1 MAAEGPRGGDE
12 EREWRDRDTEPI
24 PRARSEPPRS
34 EPSARA
40 DDGVDRS
47 GPDDA
52 VSSGSHRADE
62 PRRPDEVGHPD
73 EGPYPDDPPYADDP
87 AHPADSAYPDD
98 DSRYLDDPR
107 YPDDAR
113 FPDDAA
119 AFSDQATHDHG
130 RLHDEFPDARDKFAD
145 QRRESGRHKP
155 RPYPDD
161 PGPYPD
167 ERGGFHGESGGFPD
181 EFPDDFAE
189 GPPGRY
195 AGSSTVGASFVVGE
209 PITEEELGGLRGGA
223 TPLVTSRRVVP
234 LEDEPSRLVQRY
246 LFPTEKFR
254 GEWRRHPIELAKEA
268 GIAAGATI
276 VMGLLAG
283 YLVQANASDQ
293 ITTFLVLGWFA
304 VLVWVAWQIGDWWYD
319 RFILTNK
326 RVMVVSGIITR
337 NVAMMPLQRVTD
349 MKYVQSALG
358 RMLNYGT
365 FELESAGQD
374 QALRSIPHLPSPNE
388 LYLRIVEEMYEP
400 EAVEARLA
408 GAQDVIDDG
417 T

>member
-1 MAAEGPRGGDE
+1 VAVDEPRGGE
-12 EREWRDRDTEPI
+12 ERSWQDRDTEPI
-24 PRARSEPPRS
+24 PRARFDPPPDEPPH
-34 EPSARA
+34 A
-40 DDGVDRS
+40 DDRVHPGDDGDPFDQERPS
-47 GPDDA
+47 PHGAPPPPDDF
-52 VSSGSHRADE
+52 ADYN
-62 PRRPDEVGHPD
+62 GA
-73 EGPYPDDPPYADDP
+73 GYPDD
-87 AHPADSAYPDD
+87 
-98 DSRYLDDPR
+98 
-107 YPDDAR
+107 R
-113 FPDDAA
+113 FPDD
-119 AFSDQATHDHG
+119 
-130 RLHDEFPDARDKFAD
+130 R
-145 QRRESGRHKP
+145 
-155 RPYPDD
+155 YPDNPYRD
-161 PGPYPD
+161 ERYPD
-167 ERGGFHGESGGFPD
+167 EPFID
-181 EFPDDFAE
+181 E
-189 GPPGRY
+189 RL
-195 AGSSTVGASFVVGE
+195 GSTTVGASLVVGE
-209 PITEEELGGLRGGA
+209 PITEEELGGLRGGMG

-234 LEDEPSRLVQRY
+234 LEDEPTPLVQRY

-254 GEWRRHPIELAKEA
+254 GEWRRHPIQLAKEI

-283 YLVQANASDQ
+283 YLTRIQAAPE
-293 ITTFLVLGWFA
+293 IVTFLALGWFA
-304 VLVWVAWQIGDWWYD
+304 VLVWAGWQIADWWYD

-349 MKYVQSALG
+349 MKYVQSPLG

-408 GAQDVIDDG
+408 GAPDLMDDG

>member
-1 MAAEGPRGGDE
+1 MSDQDPRGGGDE
-12 EREWRDRDTEPI
+12 PQWPDRDTEPI
-24 PRARSEPPRS
+24 PRARFRPEPGRH
-34 EPSARA
+34 AA
-40 DDGVDRS
+40 DDDGS
-47 GPDDA
+47 GNPGPGNPGPGA
-52 VSSGSHRADE
+52 AAAEPVGAADE
-62 PRRPDEVGHPD
+62 PPGPEPPGPEPPPGPKPPDGPVPPPPVPEPPAGRPRPHP
-73 EGPYPDDPPYADDP
+73 GPHGGRQRVPAADDTDP
-87 AHPADSAYPDD
+87 HLGRTLGDDDRVGNSESRGGLPPDD
-98 DSRYLDDPR
+98 DDLARVGSAPRDRTASYDDDPTLFHDF
-107 YPDDAR
+107 PGDFDD
-113 FPDDAA
+113 
-119 AFSDQATHDHG
+119 
-130 RLHDEFPDARDKFAD
+130 E
-145 QRRESGRHKP
+145 
-155 RPYPDD
+155 
-161 PGPYPD
+161 
-167 ERGGFHGESGGFPD
+167 
-181 EFPDDFAE
+181 
-189 GPPGRY
+189 PGRY
-195 AGSSTVGASFVVGE
+195 AGPSTVGASFVVGE
-209 PITEEELGGLRGGA
+209 PITEEELGGLRGGS

-234 LEDEPSRLVQRY
+234 LEDEPSPLVQRY

-254 GEWRRHPIELAKEA
+254 GEWRRHPIELAKEI

-276 VMGLLAG
+276 AVGLLAG
-283 YLVQANASDQ
+283 YLARVNAADE
-293 ITTFLVLGWFA
+293 IAGVLVLGWLGVVIWA
-304 VLVWVAWQIGDWWYD
+304 AWQIVDWWFD

-358 RMLNYGT
+358 RVLNYGT